1 MFKLRVILHHIIK
14 LYQYKQINIEKR
26 IFIKEVQIA
35 FCTHSHA
42 QPETMGS
49 RKYGMPMNEFDDVP
63 AVTGIVT
70 GFP

>member
-14 LYQYKQINIEKR
+14 LYQYRQINIEKKNFR
-26 IFIKEVQIA
+26 KEVQIA
-35 FCTHSHA
+35 FYTHSHA

-49 RKYGMPMNEFDDVP
+49 CKYGMPMNEFDDVP